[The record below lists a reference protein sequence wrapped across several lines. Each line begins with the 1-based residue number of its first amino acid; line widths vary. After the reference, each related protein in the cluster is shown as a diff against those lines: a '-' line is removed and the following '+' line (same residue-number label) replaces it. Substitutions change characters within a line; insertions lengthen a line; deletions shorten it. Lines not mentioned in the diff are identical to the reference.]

1 MKRSKLY
8 TFGAGKTCRFR
19 FVWKCDSCKNKENT
33 STCQEGTDSLRFSC
47 NTCPYICKIKRKI
60 STRIYPKLKEVD
72 HVMGGSA
79 AWENVDSTD
88 ADCPA
93 CAHNRAYFMQMQT
106 RSADEP
112 MTTFYKCANPV
123 CGHNWRD

>member
-1 MKRSKLY
+1 M
-8 TFGAGKTCRFR
+8 
-19 FVWKCDSCKNKENT
+19 E
-33 STCQEGTDSLRFSC
+33 EGTDSLRFSC

-60 STRIYPKLKEVD
+60 STRIYPKLKVSNCDKIRLEAYAESRLCFLQEVD

>member
-1 MKRSKLY
+1 MLM
-8 TFGAGKTCRFR
+8 FCPTCGNLLL
-19 FVWKCDSCKNKENT
+19 VEES
-33 STCQEGTDSLRFSC
+33 TDSLRFSC
-47 NTCPYICKIKRKI
+47 NTCPYICKIRRTI
-60 STRIYPKLKEVD
+60 SSRIYPKLKEVD

-88 ADCPA
+88 AVCPS
-93 CAHNRAYFMQMQT
+93 CAHDRAYFMQMQT

-112 MTTFYKCANPV
+112 MTTFYKCCNQT